1 MLSTFKITRKDTD
14 EPRLTAVNSAYLHSK
29 NYFFNNTC
37 IIFQYLMYWHHN
49 ELFGNVCLVV
59 ILCKIIFCVC
69 LNQGGKSRDKVVK
82 ILVSVTPDEILEKLK
97 KEAST

>member
-1 MLSTFKITRKDTD
+1 MFSGDSLQDNFS
-14 EPRLTAVNSAYLHSK
+14 
-29 NYFFNNTC
+29 
-37 IIFQYLMYWHHN
+37 
-49 ELFGNVCLVV
+49 
-59 ILCKIIFCVC
+59 VC

>member
-1 MLSTFKITRKDTD
+1 
-14 EPRLTAVNSAYLHSK
+14 
-29 NYFFNNTC
+29 
-37 IIFQYLMYWHHN
+37 MYWHHN

-59 ILCKIIFCVC
+59 IICKIIFCVC
-69 LNQGGKSRDKVVK
+69 LNQGGKSRAKVVK